1 MLRRAKDA
9 QRRLAAL
16 AVANLR
22 LEKEIRRRY
31 VVEAAL
37 KESERHQRQSL
48 KKAEQ
53 MQGQLRDLSRAILD
67 AQEEERRRISRE
79 LHDDVLQSLVGIN
92 VHLENLS
99 RAAQLNVEQLPPKII
114 LAQRLIA
121 ESVNSIHR
129 FARELRPLILDDL
142 GLLPALESYLTEFSK
157 QTGIRVRFSAF
168 AEVEQLS
175 STRRTVLYRV
185 VQSALTN
192 IVKHGNARQ
201 VKVSIENG
209 KTILLKIHDNG
220 RSFDVANIL
229 HTKSYKRLGLLG
241 MRERVEMI
249 GGNFSITSLPG
260 KGTTICAEIPMM
272 ASEQKK
278 PRRKTSIPLI

>member
-1 MLRRAKDA
+1 
-9 QRRLAAL
+9 AL
-16 AVANLR
+16 AVSNLR

-37 KESERHQRQSL
+37 KLSERHLRQSL

-99 RAAQLNVEQLPPKII
+99 RAAQLNVEKLTPKIV

-129 FARELRPLILDDL
+129 FARELRPMILDDL
-142 GLLPALESYLTEFSK
+142 GLLPALESYLAEFSK
-157 QTGIRVRFSAF
+157 QTGIRVQFSAF
-168 AEVEQLS
+168 PEVEQLS
-175 STRRTVLYRV
+175 NARRTVLYRV

-192 IVKHGNARQ
+192 IVKHGNARM
-201 VKVSIENG
+201 VKVSIESG
-209 KTILLKIHDNG
+209 KTIVLKIHDNG
-220 RSFDVANIL
+220 RSFDVSTIL
-229 HTKSYKRLGLLG
+229 HTKSYKRLGVLG

-249 GGNFSITSLPG
+249 GGKFGITSISG
-260 KGTTICAEIPMM
+260 KGTTIRAEIPMM
-272 ASEQKK
+272 ASEQRKA
-278 PRRKTSIPLI
+278 RRKLRVLI